1 MVHQSCRGRRE
12 LLIMSLR
19 PALVCFLLLS
29 LTRMAESDDCDG
41 TADQVQFCKV
51 GDNLKLDSSSNEN
64 VKWTFDGKTTN
75 LPSTVNHD
83 DSDTQKKVLKLDGL
97 SAADSGK
104 YTATYPS
111 GAKNFLILVGA
122 VTCPAAGEC
131 KVVKGS
137 SIEMDSGAASETVAW
152 THKKT
157 PGGPDT
163 SIPTINFPDNNK
175 KKMGLFNLNADNAG
189 TYEAK
194 YPSGEPKTTKTFT
207 VSVQDPITTVKIE
220 GDGSVCAGG
229 KVILK
234 CEVTGD
240 AKDVTWKKNTS
251 PQTTNVDGKV
261 MTINGAKPDDAGE
274 YTCHAKSYLGG
285 QPVDSPRFP
294 LAVSAAVDCEK
305 QQKGTNSSTSI
316 INNNEEEDKKGNA
329 AARAAS
335 CSVALVVM
343 TSLLQLC
350 WMV

>member
-41 TADQVQFCKV
+41 VTEQVQFCKA
-51 GDNLKLDSSSNEN
+51 GDNLKLTS
-64 VKWTFDGKTTN
+64 GAA
-75 LPSTVNHD
+75 
-83 DSDTQKKVLKLDGL
+83 SDTVTWSGTGVTRATYANDAEQKVLELAGL

-104 YTATYPS
+104 YTATY
-111 GAKNFLILVGA
+111 GGDTKNFLILVGA
-122 VTCPAAGEC
+122 VPCDEGQEC

-137 SIEMDSGAASETVAW
+137 SIKMDSGAPSETVAW
-152 THKKT
+152 THEKT
-157 PGGPDT
+157 SGEAGP
-163 SIPTINFPDNNK
+163 SIPDINFTDNNK
-175 KKMGLFNLNADNAG
+175 KKLGLFNVKATNAG

-194 YPSGEPKTTKTFT
+194 YPSGEPQTTKTFT

-229 KVILK
+229 KVILECK
-234 CEVTGD
+234 VIGD
-240 AKDVTWKKNTS
+240 AKEVTWKKGTT
-251 PQTTNVDGKV
+251 PQTTNVNGNKV
-261 MTINGAKPDDAGE
+261 TINGAKPGDAGE
-274 YTCHAKSYLGG
+274 YTCRAKSYLGG
-285 QPVDSPRFP
+285 QPVDSPEFT

-316 INNNEEEDKKGNA
+316 INSDEKKPS

>member
-29 LTRMAESDDCDG
+29 LTRMAESAVCDG
-41 TADQVQFCKV
+41 TAARVKFCNV
-51 GDNLKLDSSSNEN
+51 GDNLKLDSGASSES
-64 VKWTFDGKTTN
+64 VEWTFDGKTTN
-75 LPSTVNHD
+75 LPRNVDYDPANT
-83 DSDTQKKVLKLDGL
+83 KKVLTLENL

-104 YTATYPS
+104 YTATYGTGTPTTV
-111 GAKNFLILVGA
+111 NFLILVGA
-122 VTCPAAGEC
+122 VPCPKNEEC

-137 SIEMDSGAASETVAW
+137 SIEMDSGADSSTDVKW

-157 PGGPDT
+157 PEDT
-163 SIPTINFPDNNK
+163 PVADINLTENNK
-175 KKMGLFNLNADNAG
+175 KEMGLFNLNADNAG

-194 YPSGEPKTTKTFT
+194 YSTTTKTFT

-220 GDGSVCAGG
+220 GEGSVCAGG

-234 CEVTGD
+234 CMVTGD
-240 AKDVTWKKNTS
+240 AKEVTWKKNTS
-251 PQTTNVDGKV
+251 PQTANVMGKEV
-261 MTINGAKPDDAGE
+261 TINGAKPKDAGK
-274 YTCHAKSYLGG
+274 YTCRAESYLGG
-285 QPVDSPRFP
+285 QPVDSNEFP

-350 WMV
+350 WML

>member
-41 TADQVQFCKV
+41 TADKVQFCKV
-51 GDNLKLDSSSNEN
+51 GDKLKLTSGAASGTQVTWSGTG
-64 VKWTFDGKTTN
+64 VTRATY
-75 LPSTVNHD
+75 D
-83 DSDTQKKVLKLDGL
+83 DDTEQKVLELAGL

-104 YTATYPS
+104 YTATYTGGP
-111 GAKNFLILVGA
+111 KNFLILVGA
-122 VTCPAAGEC
+122 VPCDEGQEC

-137 SIEMDSGAASETVAW
+137 SIEMVSGAGSGITVAW

-157 PGGPDT
+157 PGETAKPILD
-163 SIPTINFPDNNK
+163 INFTDK
-175 KKMGLFNLNADNAG
+175 KEKLGLFNVKAENAG

-194 YPSGEPKTTKTFT
+194 YPSTAPQTTKTFT

-220 GDGSVCAGG
+220 GKGSVCAGR
-229 KVILK
+229 KVILECK
-234 CEVTGD
+234 VIGD
-240 AKDVTWKKNTS
+240 AKEVTWKKGTTT
-251 PQTTNVDGKV
+251 QITNVNGNKV
-261 MTINGAKPDDAGE
+261 TINEAKPEDAGK
-274 YTCHAKSYLGG
+274 YTCRAESYLGG
-285 QPVDSPRFP
+285 QPVDSPEFT

-316 INNNEEEDKKGNA
+316 INNNEEEEPS